1 MRRPLRR
8 IVALISLVALGAVIG
23 GCALE
28 PPFAR
33 TNPFDQGGVL
43 RMSLSGP
50 DSAVYS
56 GQRIRFTIEA
66 DRPITPEA
74 LIIGWR
80 TSDGTVLIAGAQ
92 GEFVVGINAT
102 ARFMPI
108 EVTALFDSVRVSR
121 TVLVGQTAATL
132 DLWCGAIGGPLVACD
147 ANPVVAGTTVTVRAT
162 MTDSS
167 TTTLR
172 QPLYALQRAVLS
184 SSDSA
189 VVRPAMNA
197 AGNGTLSVVAVAP
210 GAAWIRARVDGAVD
224 SVRLVVR

>member
-1 MRRPLRR
+1 MRPS
-8 IVALISLVALGAVIG
+8 IMTSVAWFALGAVLS

-56 GQRIRFTIEA
+56 GQRIRFTIGA
-66 DRPITPEA
+66 DRPIETA
-74 LIIGWR
+74 GLIIGWR
-80 TSDGTVLIAGAQ
+80 SSDKTVLIAGAQ

-102 ARFMPI
+102 ARLVPI
-108 EVTALFDSVRVSR
+108 EVTAMFDSVRVSR

-132 DLWCGAIGGPLVACD
+132 DLWCGAAGGPAVPCD
-147 ANPVVAGTTVTVRAT
+147 ASPVTAGTTVTLRTT

-167 TTTLR
+167 TTALR
-172 QPLYALQRAVLS
+172 QPLFALQRAVLS
-184 SSDSA
+184 SSDST
-189 VVRPAMNA
+189 VVRAAVNA
-197 AGNGTLSVVAVAP
+197 AGSGTLSVVAVAP
-210 GAAWIRARVDGAVD
+210 GAAWFRARVDGVVD
-224 SVRLVVR
+224 SVRIVVR